1 MKRRYKMGDF
11 LLKFIVIPLL
21 YIFVVYMFIKSINNL
36 IKGDK

>member
-1 MKRRYKMGDF
+1 MGDF

-21 YIFVVYMFIKSINNL
+21 YIFVAYMFIKSINNL